1 MTSEYSGFIRSW
13 WLTHSHFHQYFFFTL
28 HGHRLVLFKFI
39 KNLTKFS
46 MKKLSNF
53 SLDKTDYMT
62 RMIHEKMY
70 RVSGV
75 IHRLWQ
81 SVARYKTTNY
91 TLMIPLCSPPQYST
105 TDTHHTI
112 IAEQR
117 GSIRISLQVLTIQ
130 CLTSCVLSLR
140 VCSLYWARGIFT
152 SLSLLSCWR
161 YACYCC
167 VNDKCIRSISN
178 ISIFKYCLQSSK
190 TLVVHVQDVT
200 WHFRAF
206 LS

>member
-13 WLTHSHFHQYFFFTL
+13 WLTHSLFHQYFFFTL
-28 HGHRLVLFKFI
+28 HGRRLVLFTPNRGKFI

-46 MKKLSNF
+46 IKKLP
-53 SLDKTDYMT
+53 
-62 RMIHEKMY
+62 KMY
-70 RVSGV
+70 LVSGV

-81 SVARYKTTNY
+81 SVTCYKTTNY

-105 TDTHHTI
+105 TDTFHTI

-140 VCSLYWARGIFT
+140 VCSLYWTGGIFT

-178 ISIFKYCLQSSK
+178 TSIFKYCLQSSK
-190 TLVVHVQDVT
+190 TLVVHVQDLT
-200 WHFRAF
+200 WHFRA
-206 LS
+206 LL